1 MGLAV
6 PYTSY
11 NRRWDP
17 TNTSWGRELFW
28 KPWKI
33 EYDIPLTTYSLPSLW
48 RPWRNNLSQQMSVSL
63 YVRSIALS
71 HVAHPSL
78 QTFLRFISC
87 DWKLSEAFIS
97 QIQFIL
103 FSGAVE
109 FFFEKHKNLAIQC
122 SVGLIP
128 TVTWVQSTSK
138 TITYHVP
145 RIMQIVWLQAW
156 RAQWPGNYPRF

>member
-33 EYDIPLTTYSLPSLW
+33 EYDIPLTTHSLPSLW

-63 YVRSIALS
+63 YIRSIALS
-71 HVAHPSL
+71 NFAHPSV

-87 DWKLSEAFIS
+87 DWKLSEVFIS

-109 FFFEKHKNLAIQC
+109 FKKQESSHPMQRWFDTYCYLSSKYFKNNNISRAPNYANCLAP
-122 SVGLIP
+122 SLE
-128 TVTWVQSTSK
+128 SS
-138 TITYHVP
+138 
-145 RIMQIVWLQAW
+145 M
-156 RAQWPGNYPRF
+156 AQ

>member
-63 YVRSIALS
+63 YIRSIALS
-71 HVAHPSL
+71 HFAHPSV

-87 DWKLSEAFIS
+87 DWKLSEAFS

-103 FSGAVE
+103 FSGATE
-109 FFFEKHKNLAIQC
+109 FLKKNQQNKSQAIQ
-122 SVGLIP
+122 SVAL
-128 TVTWVQSTSK
+128 VWYQLSSK
-138 TITYHVP
+138 YFKNNNIS
-145 RIMQIVWLQAW
+145 
-156 RAQWPGNYPRF
+156 RAPNYANCLAPSLESSMAQ